1 MISLG
6 ITYLPIYYI
15 MCIELKEISAWCLAS
30 LRRNIVTIHLTLEN
44 SKGEVCDE
52 GEAIYFTF
60 GPDKAKEMGFVLPSL
75 ECWRC
80 KYRSILQES
89 GRAYCW

>member
-30 LRRNIVTIHLTLEN
+30 QRRNIVTIHLTLEN

-52 GEAIYFTF
+52 GEAIYFTYDAAAVF
-60 GPDKAKEMGFVLPSL
+60 LLKSQIDRMTIAMLTRLRLASIIGVL
-75 ECWRC
+75 
-80 KYRSILQES
+80 
-89 GRAYCW
+89 AM